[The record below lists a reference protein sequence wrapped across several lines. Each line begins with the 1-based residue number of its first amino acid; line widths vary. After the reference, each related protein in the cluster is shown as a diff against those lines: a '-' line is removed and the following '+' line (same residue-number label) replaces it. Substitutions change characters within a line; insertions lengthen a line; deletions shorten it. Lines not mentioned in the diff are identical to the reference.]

1 MATRLRY
8 LGHSALLIET
18 DGKTILVDPYL
29 SENSLAPADVDAGT
43 IAADLI
49 LLSHGH
55 FDHLGDTVA
64 IAKRT
69 GATVIAPFELA
80 NWIGKQGVEKTEGMQ
95 PGGGFQFDPK
105 VHVKL
110 TPAIHSSSLPDGS
123 FAGLASG
130 FLLTLGDGSK
140 IYDAADTA
148 LFGDMELIGEA
159 GLDLAIVPIGDYY
172 TMGPADAVKAIQR
185 LRPRLAMP
193 IHYNTF
199 PPIVQDPKAW
209 AEQVH
214 ASTSAKAVTPAPG
227 EWVEIR

>member
-8 LGHSALLIET
+8 LGHSSLLIES
-18 DGKTILVDPYL
+18 DGKSILIDPYL
-29 SENSLAPADVDAGT
+29 SECPTTPADVSADT
-43 IAADLI
+43 IRPDLI

-64 IAKRT
+64 IARRT
-69 GATVIAPFELA
+69 GATVVAPYELA
-80 NWIGKQGVEKTEGMQ
+80 NWLNKQGVEKAEGMQ
-95 PGGGFQFDPK
+95 PGGGWKGDSG
-105 VHVKL
+105 VHVRL
-110 TPAIHSSSLPDGS
+110 TPAVHSSSLADGTY
-123 FAGLASG
+123 AGLACG
-130 FLLTLGDGSK
+130 FVVTCGDGST

-148 LFGDMELIGEA
+148 LFGDMDLIGEI

-172 TMGPADAVKAIQR
+172 TMGPADAVAAIRR

-199 PPIVQDPKAW
+199 PPIAQDARAW
-209 AEQVH
+209 AEKVRET
-214 ASTSAKAVTPAPG
+214 TSAMPVTPAPG